1 MRLDN
6 YKELASAQG
15 KEMIKQIDHHLDQIK
30 SNHEAW
36 AKEFEAAEKA
46 RREEEKEWQ
55 KFYWE
60 VYTEDTA
67 WWKSTIMFALNGI
80 QLWALTEQY
89 KQQKE
94 IADRTFDLANRQLK
108 IAESMYDRYKAQFQ
122 PHETALGGQI
132 NGYFAS
138 PYKPQYKATGGRM
151 MATARLQ
158 MVGKRREVLMCAS
171 QYCTGATRSALNELI
186 STEAKLISA
195 GMNSA
200 VKYENSR
207 ADRMENKWLQARLA
221 MVQAGRGLAGQG
233 LEGANAAA
241 KAFASFGADPGAALS
256 SLLGTAAY
264 TIGGLISAPTRP
276 QYSPSGGSYGT
287 IYRPSTKVAVN
298 TTPKT
303 SRTY

>member
-15 KEMIKQIDHHLDQIK
+15 KEMIKQIDHHLNQIK

-80 QLWALTEQY
+80 QLWALTKQY
-89 KQQKE
+89 EQQKE

-108 IAESMYDRYKAQFQ
+108 IAERMYDQYKAQFQ

-158 MVGKRREVLMCAS
+158 MVGKRRE
-171 QYCTGATRSALNELI
+171 
-186 STEAKLISA
+186 AKLISA

-207 ADRMENKWLQARLA
+207 ADRMENKWLQARMA
-221 MVQAGRGLAGQG
+221 MTQAGRGLASQG
-233 LEGANAAA
+233 VEGANASA

-264 TIGGLISAPTRP
+264 TIGGLISSPSRP